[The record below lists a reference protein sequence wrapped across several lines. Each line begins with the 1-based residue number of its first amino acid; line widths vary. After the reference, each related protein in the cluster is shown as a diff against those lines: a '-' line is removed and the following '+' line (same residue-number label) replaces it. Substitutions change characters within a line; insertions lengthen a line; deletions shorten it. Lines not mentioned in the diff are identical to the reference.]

1 MRANSPSGA
10 KTHEAIEIERPQ
22 SVRCGKSY
30 AQTNLH
36 IRRSEIMTLER
47 VARIFLCIVITS
59 AVATGQQKS
68 ETTNQG
74 PQGPARNV
82 IERTYTASDLASW
95 RRVQTRSESGGREV
109 VVEISEAPD
118 VEGRW
123 APIQEIVMETIRVAP
138 NTAQTRRDVFEFSA
152 GRRGRLLERT
162 ESLQETLANGDTS
175 TVYNTWAPDLNGRL
189 SLTSRR
195 TEQTRS
201 TAPDVRQTDT
211 AFMVPDVNEKL
222 RETERTEYTERRINP
237 GVVRRDSTHLVRD
250 VNGQWQPM
258 ETRHGEAREIGAAER
273 MEEQT
278 IQRPDINGKLA
289 VNERSVT
296 RRFKANEQDHVVIET
311 YASYADRLPRSDSR
325 LALSQRVNRT
335 TTATADGVRYTVEE
349 VEGRSPVSPND
360 AMQVLRRTVTT
371 VRQIGPDR
379 WVTEQQEF
387 ERDVNGRLQL
397 VNQSH

>member
-1 MRANSPSGA
+1 M
-10 KTHEAIEIERPQ
+10 I
-22 SVRCGKSY
+22 
-30 AQTNLH
+30 
-36 IRRSEIMTLER
+36 LER
-47 VARIFLCIVITS
+47 IGGICFCIVITS
-59 AVATGQQKS
+59 AVATGQPRS
-68 ETTNQG
+68 ETTGQG
-74 PQGPARNV
+74 HQGPAGSV
-82 IERTYTASDLASW
+82 IERTYAAGDLAPW
-95 RRVQTRSESGGREV
+95 RRVQTRSESGSREI
-109 VVEISEAPD
+109 VVETFEVPD
-118 VEGRW
+118 FEGRL
-123 APIQEIVMETIRVAP
+123 APIQEIAMETIRTAP
-138 NTAQTRRDVFEFSA
+138 GTAQTRRDVFRFPA
-152 GRRGRLLERT
+152 DRRRRLLETT
-162 ESLQETLANGDTS
+162 ESLQETLPNGDTS
-175 TVYNTWAPDLNGRL
+175 AIHNTWASDLDGRL
-189 SLTSRR
+189 RTTSRQI
-195 TEQTRS
+195 EQTRAA
-201 TAPDVRQTDT
+201 APDVRQTDT
-211 AFMVPDVNEKL
+211 TLLVPYLNETL